1 MKADVDISLV
11 HDGKKWVAKGGAF
24 SASGCTLSELDDDVG
39 RALRERGEFKNLPS
53 VTVFMAFD
61 FSTIP
66 TWLRQ
71 YASHYF
77 NRCVTIDMRP
87 GDKGPGCT

>member
-1 MKADVDISLV
+1 MKADVDITLV
-11 HDGKKWVAKGGAF
+11 HDGEKWVAKGGTF
-24 SASGCTLSELDDDVG
+24 VASGRTLPELDDDVG
-39 RALRERGEFKNLPS
+39 RALRERGKFKNLSS
-53 VTVFMAFD
+53 VTVFMSFD

-77 NRCVTIDMRP
+77 NRCVTINMRS
-87 GDKGPGCT
+87 GS